1 MNSLEDI
8 RRLQNLPASQE
19 LLAAGRVSATLSKRV
34 RSFRFITSG
43 LIAVVAIF
51 GPIIAT
57 GLATSVAVISLGWV
71 LLSRILLSPWEM
83 ALRRESAGMLDEFE
97 RLVLGVSND
106 PVITRSRPGRF
117 RVLELLRKAREDSRR
132 YALVDWFRVNDRS
145 SDELAAVG
153 CVLYSARFGWRLA
166 REWRVVVT
174 VLWCGLVL
182 GSIALALGRD
192 ATLEDSLVAIA
203 IPLAPL
209 ILDLVESA
217 ALHRASVRMRE
228 SVVVS
233 IDEMLG
239 EGSVGDQLLRD
250 VQRAAYEWRTQTV
263 GVPDFF
269 YRWRRDALESEF
281 LLIS

>member
-1 MNSLEDI
+1 MNSLKDI

-19 LLAAGRVSATLSKRV
+19 ILAAGRVSATLSKRV

-43 LIAVVAIF
+43 LLAVVAVF
-51 GPIIAT
+51 GPLIAT
-57 GLATSVAVISLGWV
+57 GLATSVAVISLVWV

-83 ALRRESAGMLDEFE
+83 ALRRESAGIIDEFE
-97 RLVLGVSND
+97 RLVLGVSAD
-106 PVITRSRPGRF
+106 PVIARSRPSRF
-117 RVLELLRKAREDSRR
+117 RILELLRRAREDSRR
-132 YALVDWFRVNDRS
+132 YALVDWFRV
-145 SDELAAVG
+145 SDCLSDDSAAVG
-153 CVLYSARFGWRLA
+153 CLLYSARFGWRLA
-166 REWRVVVT
+166 REWRVFVT

-182 GSIALALGRD
+182 GSIVLALVRN
-192 ATLEDSLVAIA
+192 ATLAESLVAIA
-203 IPLAPL
+203 IPLSPL

-217 ALHRASVRMRE
+217 SLQRASIRMRE

-239 EGSVGDQLLRD
+239 QGSVGDQLLRD